1 VINSADPIE
10 TPAQLRATEIA
21 RNLQRITDQLTTPH
35 RDPLRL
41 HRQLLH
47 AQRDVVATLID
58 LNAIIGGPAP
68 LPSAGDDPGAPGD
81 HSRRSQ
87 RGGTSTDRSGAGQLT
102 SEQSRSDRRE
112 MGEQSAASR
121 RTPSVS
127 SAAVAEQ

>member
-10 TPAQLRATEIA
+10 TAAQLRATEIA

-35 RDPLRL
+35 RDPARL

-68 LPSAGDDPGAPGD
+68 LPSVGDDEW
-81 HSRRSQ
+81 
-87 RGGTSTDRSGAGQLT
+87 GQLAAER
-102 SEQSRSDRRE
+102 SRADRPEVEEQ
-112 MGEQSAASR
+112 GAASG

>member
-35 RDPLRL
+35 RDPARL

-68 LPSAGDDPGAPGD
+68 LPSAGDDPGA
-81 HSRRSQ
+81 S
-87 RGGTSTDRSGAGQLT
+87 DRSGGGQLT
-102 SEQSRSDRRE
+102 SEQTRSDRRE
-112 MGEQSAASR
+112 VDEQSSASR